1 MAEAAV
7 IRTNM
12 TDAAPVTAR
21 AEEKLVPYASQRV
34 AYWYFVIALAL
45 FVLQL
50 IVGLWLAISYAFTI
64 PQSVVD
70 VLPFGMTR
78 AMHTNLLVLWMLLG
92 FMGGTY
98 YLVPEEAERE
108 IYSVKL
114 AYIQLIAF
122 VLTGVIALD
131 RLCFRLDSGQAHPRD
146 PHAARFR
153 GGDRSAH
160 LPVQRGDDGHQG

>member
-7 IRTNM
+7 IQTNM
-12 TDAAPVTAR
+12 TEAAT
-21 AEEKLVPYASQRV
+21 EKTTGGGGKLVPYASQRV

-45 FVLQL
+45 FLLQL
-50 IVGLWLAISYAFTI
+50 VVGLWLAISYAFTI

-98 YLVPEEAERE
+98 YLVPEE
-108 IYSVKL
+108 
-114 AYIQLIAF
+114 
-122 VLTGVIALD
+122 
-131 RLCFRLDSGQAHPRD
+131 HPQ
-146 PHAARFR
+146 HE
-153 GGDRSAH
+153 
-160 LPVQRGDDGHQG
+160 

>member
-7 IRTNM
+7 IQATM
-12 TDAAPVTAR
+12 TETATETATGTGDR
-21 AEEKLVPYASQRV
+21 LVPYASQRV
-34 AYWYFVIALAL
+34 AYWYFVVALAL

-64 PQSVVD
+64 PQSIVD

-98 YLVPEEAERE
+98 YLVPE
-108 IYSVKL
+108 
-114 AYIQLIAF
+114 
-122 VLTGVIALD
+122 G
-131 RLCFRLDSGQAHPRD
+131 
-146 PHAARFR
+146 
-153 GGDRSAH
+153 RSA
-160 LPVQRGDDGHQG
+160 RSTA